1 MQASSPSSAVEIR
14 RATLADRDLLTGMG
28 ARMFADT
35 FAADNT
41 PEDMAAYLAKS
52 FNPDKQTAELTDPQC
67 IFLIAEVDGEPV
79 GYTRL
84 LFGPAPDCVKAIQ
97 PMEIVR
103 LYADKE
109 WIGHGI
115 GSRLMAEAVETAR
128 RADCDIVWLDVW
140 DRNERAISFYR
151 RQGFEICGE
160 QDFVLG
166 GDVQHDWL
174 MSKTVNHAN

>member
-1 MQASSPSSAVEIR
+1 MKNTRPTPTVQIR
-14 RATLADRDLLTGMG
+14 RANLADRELLTGMG

-41 PEDMAAYLAKS
+41 PEDMAAYLANS
-52 FNPDKQTAELTDPQC
+52 FNPEKQTAELTDGQC
-67 IFLIAEVDGEPV
+67 VFLIAEVENSAV

-84 LFGPAPDCVKAIQ
+84 LFGPAPECVGAAR

-103 LYADKE
+103 LYADQE
-109 WIGHGI
+109 WIGRGI

-128 RADCDIVWLDVW
+128 QAGCDKVWLDVW
-140 DRNERAISFYR
+140 DRNERAIAFYR

-160 QDFVLG
+160 QEFVLG
-166 GDVQHDWL
+166 NDVQHDWL
-174 MSKTVNHAN
+174 MSKLVGHAN

>member
-1 MQASSPSSAVEIR
+1 MQTGSPSTAVQIR
-14 RATLADRDLLTGMG
+14 QATLADRELLTGMG

-52 FNPDKQTAELTDPQC
+52 FNPEKQTAELADELC
-67 IFLIAEVDGEPV
+67 VFLIAEVDHAPV

-84 LFGPAPDCVKAIQ
+84 LFGPAPDCVGAAH

-103 LYADKE
+103 LYADQK

-115 GSRLMAEAVETAR
+115 GSQLMAESVETAR
-128 RADCDIVWLDVW
+128 QAGCDKVWLDVW
-140 DRNERAISFYR
+140 DRNERAIAFYR

-160 QDFVLG
+160 QEFVLG
-166 GDVQHDWL
+166 DDVQHDWL
-174 MSKTVNHAN
+174 MSRPI